1 MNLLVIGIRV
11 LETMFFLGVV
21 GSIVV
26 LVLTTIADI
35 ETLTES
41 DDPART

>member
-1 MNLLVIGIRV
+1 MDMLVIGIRV

-41 DDPART
+41 DDPAHT